1 MAAMIATH
9 DYVLYSNDTD
19 FLQSEWSNYKQ
30 AMTYMTN
37 KIDNTG
43 LLDVTGA
50 SGWGRSASAAGH
62 SSIGNA
68 LMYGVLKS
76 GSSLATWMKDQ
87 QLADQWDVLAENLK
101 DAMNSPSFIWD
112 PSVG

>member
-30 AMTYMTN
+30 AMTYITN
-37 KIDNTG
+37 KIDSTG

-68 LMYGVLKS
+68 LMYGVLRS
-76 GSSLATWMKDQ
+76 GSSLATWMGEQ
-87 QLADQWDVLAENLK
+87 QLANEWNALAETLK
-101 DAMNSPSFIWD
+101 EAMNSQSSIWD